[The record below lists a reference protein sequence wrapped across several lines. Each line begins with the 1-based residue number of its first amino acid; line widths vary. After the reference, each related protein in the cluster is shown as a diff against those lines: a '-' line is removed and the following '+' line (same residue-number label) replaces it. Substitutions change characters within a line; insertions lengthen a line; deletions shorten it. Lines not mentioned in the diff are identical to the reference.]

1 MTQRVSSPKKKNS
14 VINYS
19 PSCRSKPVRPSFIF
33 ITQMKIFWWIPRAL
47 WPPIDRNVIN
57 MINVQKHSKE
67 ISKII
72 HVTSGVQPS
81 FYKATK
87 ILFVCKENRNDDFI
101 QQFVSSV
108 SPRCHFREYPLHVNS
123 IRCSVSAAPCCFCS
137 NQSVNN
143 VENLS
148 AKWRLNPWCHMYYF
162 TDLLAMFLDVG
173 RVNYIAVYRRS
184 ESSPN
189 ASEIY

>member
-1 MTQRVSSPKKKNS
+1 
-14 VINYS
+14 
-19 PSCRSKPVRPSFIF
+19 
-33 ITQMKIFWWIPRAL
+33 
-47 WPPIDRNVIN
+47 
-57 MINVQKHSKE
+57 MINVQKYSKE
-67 ISKII
+67 IGKII

-87 ILFVCKENRNDDFI
+87 ILFVRKENRNYDFI

-108 SPRCHFREYPLHVNS
+108 SPWCHFREYPLHVNS
-123 IRCSVSAAPCCFCS
+123 IRCSDLNKNNMAQLT
-137 NQSVNN
+137 QSVNN

-162 TDLLAMFLDVG
+162 TDLLAAFLDVG

-184 ESSPN
+184 ESTQN
-189 ASEIY
+189 ASEIYSFVFRRWMEVLWVWNDMSN